1 MGEEWVRMGAVV
13 TSVPQG
19 RRIGSHRAIPTR
31 RNAMRTTRTLAAAL
45 LTAAALAS
53 PASAMP
59 IDPPHK
65 PAKPPMVQT
74 AASSDETS
82 SGFDW
87 SSAGIGA
94 TGGVGAFAIALAGIA
109 GTRRRRLTNPASTA
123 TA

>member
-1 MGEEWVRMGAVV
+1 VV

-19 RRIGSHRAIPTR
+19 RRIGSHRAIPTS
-31 RNAMRTTRTLAAAL
+31 RNAMRTTRTLAAL
-45 LTAAALAS
+45 FTAATLAS

-65 PAKPPMVQT
+65 PAQPPMVQT
-74 AASSDETS
+74 AAASDETS

-94 TGGVGAFAIALAGIA
+94 AGGVGAFAIALAGIA
-109 GTRRRRLTNPASTA
+109 GTRRRRLPNPAPTA
-123 TA
+123 TP